1 MRYLVDQSVHLGT
14 ARQPNLVQRLIT
26 TPKRC
31 NLEQFRKL
39 GKACYDAD
47 KAEKPAAYQEI
58 YTSMSNNQKS
68 VFWDAYNHRKRELV
82 GKIPLGE
89 TFKALITRIQRSRK
103 IDLPRPKAHLVRLQ
117 KGQIKVREPPKNE
130 DGKQRD
136 SSGAEEKQSPISQSS
151 TK

>member
-1 MRYLVDQSVHLGT
+1 
-14 ARQPNLVQRLIT
+14 
-26 TPKRC
+26 
-31 NLEQFRKL
+31 
-39 GKACYDAD
+39 
-47 KAEKPAAYQEI
+47 
-58 YTSMSNNQKS
+58 
-68 VFWDAYNHRKRELV
+68 V